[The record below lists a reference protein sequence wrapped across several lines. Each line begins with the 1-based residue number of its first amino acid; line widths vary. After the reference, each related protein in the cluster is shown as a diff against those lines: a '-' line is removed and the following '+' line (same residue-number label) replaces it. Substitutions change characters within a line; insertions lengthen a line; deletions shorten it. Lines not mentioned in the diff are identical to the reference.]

1 MASGPVRPAAL
12 PAPGS
17 VRTFAGWLKETG
29 WVKRFT
35 QAARPGAYLRVIQA
49 GEIRAGDPVDIV
61 HRPEHDVSIEVVF
74 RAMTLER
81 ELLPRI
87 LAADAL
93 HPLDVSHVF
102 HKRGDFAV
110 RLADH
115 VQPSSRLME
124 QPAHGLH
131 RGKVQQTA
139 TKEFVL
145 ELDQEEIDRGAGA
158 RAR

>member
-93 HPLDVSHVF
+93 PDHLR
-102 HKRGDFAV
+102 K
-110 RLADH
+110 LAT
-115 VQPSSRLME
+115 R
-124 QPAHGLH
+124 
-131 RGKVQQTA
+131 RTGKKPVMI
-139 TKEFVL
+139 TK
-145 ELDQEEIDRGAGA
+145 G
-158 RAR
+158 